1 MLPNTDDP
9 TSIGGPENSNV
20 PNTGPTGAYGD
31 NISGFIKNQERE
43 TKPATDNVSGFI
55 KNQQRETKPATNG
68 SDRRFENLNPA
79 NAPKPK
85 SSSVSKADAA
95 ETTRLIGI
103 TRDRIISGDFSSPA
117 QRQRLVDLNVARIT
131 GQRVGSAAGGMVLR
145 YMASGGMVPKYMA
158 EGGKLMKPMG
168 TDKVPAMLTP
178 GEFVIKKSSVN
189 SYGVENLK
197 SINNGQAPDSNSV
210 YNYSLTVNT
219 KSGSDPDD
227 IARTVMTSLKRV
239 ESQRIRSSRY

>member
-1 MLPNTDDP
+1 LPNTDKV
-9 TSIGGPENSNV
+9 TSIGGPENRPGYSNGKSTGGPENSNV
-20 PNTGPTGAYGD
+20 PKKDKVTSIGGPE
-31 NISGFIKNQERE
+31 NI
-43 TKPATDNVSGFI
+43 PAKS
-55 KNQQRETKPATNG
+55 G
-68 SDRRFENLNPA
+68 SDKKFDYLNPA

-131 GQRVGSAAGGMVLR
+131 GKRVGYAAGGMVSR

-158 EGGKLMKPMG
+158 EGGRLMKPMG
-168 TDKVPAMLTP
+168 TDTVPAMLTP

>member
-1 MLPNTDDP
+1 LPNTDKV

-31 NISGFIKNQERE
+31 NISGSIKNQE
-43 TKPATDNVSGFI
+43 
-55 KNQQRETKPATNG
+55 RETKPATNG

-117 QRQRLVDLNVARIT
+117 QRQRLVDINVARIT
-131 GQRVGSAAGGMVLR
+131 GNRVGYAAGGMVSR

-219 KSGSDPDD
+219 KSGSNPDD